1 MLFLGLSILISAA
14 YAMRTVG
21 MLFTGPVKPQM
32 REIED
37 LKLYELTA
45 AVILVAAIVLL
56 GLWPAPLIDLSVATI
71 TQMNDFI
78 SQSIH

>member
-1 MLFLGLSILISAA
+1 
-14 YAMRTVG
+14 

-45 AVILVAAIVLL
+45 AVILIAAIVLL
-56 GLWPAPLIDLSVATI
+56 GLWPTPLIDLSVATI

-78 SQSIH
+78 SQSIQ